1 MDALIDFEILV
12 KRKVRQYFK
21 SFFAGRD
28 IKKLTN
34 TDFVIISRNC
44 WGGQVYQYLQKP
56 YNTPFVGLFLFG
68 PCYMK
73 LLSNFDDYMKLDL
86 DFIRVS
92 KYPESKNNYP
102 IGLLNDVEIHFQHY
116 ETEEE
121 AIGKW
126 NRRKA
131 RMLENTDKDNFFFM
145 VCDRRRINAEDLTI
159 FHKLPFKNKVS
170 FAFYDLPEG
179 TVGNHMKY
187 FNSNRNKTNKI
198 PNGKKRF
205 KLTFLY
211 FDVVHWLNS
220 GAILRTRFKQ

>member
-1 MDALIDFEILV
+1 MDALIDLEILV
-12 KRKVRQYFK
+12 KRKIRQYFE
-21 SFFAGRD
+21 SYFAEKD
-28 IKKLTN
+28 KKRLTN

-73 LLSNFDDYMKLDL
+73 LLANFDEYMQEELQ
-86 DFIRVS
+86 FITVS

-102 IGLLNDVEIHFQHY
+102 IGLLKDVEIHFQHY
-116 ETEEE
+116 ESTQEATE
-121 AIGKW
+121 KW
-126 NRRKA
+126 TRRKE
-131 RMLENTDKDNFFFM
+131 RMLQNTNKDNYFFM
-145 VCDRRRINAEDLTI
+145 VCDRRRISNEDLTN
-159 FHKLPFKNKVS
+159 FHELSFKNKVS
-170 FAFYDLPEG
+170 FALDDVSSKPNL
-179 TVGNHMKY
+179 NHIRFFKSRY
-187 FNSNRNKTNKI
+187 NKKNRI

-220 GAILRTRFKQ
+220 GEILRTRFKH

>member
-1 MDALIDFEILV
+1 MDVLVEFEILF
-12 KRKVRQYFK
+12 KRKIRQYCK
-21 SFFAGRD
+21 SFFATRN
-28 IKKLTN
+28 IKRLTN
-34 TDFVIISRNC
+34 TDFVIVSRNC
-44 WGGQVYQYLQKP
+44 WGGQVYQHLQQP

-73 LLSNFDDYMKLDL
+73 LLANFDDYMKLDL
-86 DFIRVS
+86 DFIMVS

-116 ETEEE
+116 ETEVE
-121 AIGKW
+121 AREKW

-131 RMLENTDKDNFFFM
+131 RMLENTDKDSYFFM
-145 VCDRRRINAEDLTI
+145 VCDRRRINTEDLTS
-159 FHKLPFKNKVS
+159 FHELPFKNMVS
-170 FAFYDLPEG
+170 FAFCDLPEG
-179 TVGNHMKY
+179 TVGNHIK
-187 FNSNRNKTNKI
+187 FFTSKRNITNKI

>member
-1 MDALIDFEILV
+1 MDALIDFEILI
-12 KRKVRQYFK
+12 KRKIRQYFK
-21 SFFAGRD
+21 SFFAARD
-28 IKKLTN
+28 IKRLTN

-73 LLSNFDDYMKLDL
+73 LLANFDDYMKSEME
-86 DFIRVS
+86 FIPVS

-102 IGLLNDVEIHFQHY
+102 IGLLKDVEIHFQHY
-116 ETEEE
+116 ETIEE
-121 AIGKW
+121 AKAKW
-126 NRRKA
+126 NRRRD
-131 RMLENTDKDNFFFM
+131 RMLENTNKDNYFFM
-145 VCDRRRINAEDLTI
+145 VCDRRRINLQDLTK
-159 FHKLPFKNKVS
+159 FHELPFKNKVS
-170 FAFYDLPEG
+170 FAFFDV
-179 TVGNHMKY
+179 TIAKVANHIRF
-187 FNSNRNKTNKI
+187 FNSKHNKTNRI

-220 GAILRTRFKQ
+220 GEILRTRFKH